1 MIPTCVVLLQVCRR
15 WQLLC
20 HTPSL
25 WSAKPLV
32 GDINNIQ
39 DIPRL
44 IKSLPFLNL
53 LHLKDVS
60 DPVFQAI
67 LAHPNL
73 QEVDLSDTNMYG
85 LDPMLLHRVVEKVP
99 NVRLDR
105 TVLTMTQVLQLLEG
119 RASITLNI
127 I

>member
-1 MIPTCVVLLQVCRR
+1 MQYYLHVLHCVLQVCRR

-73 QEVDLSDTNMYG
+73 QEVDLSDTNIRG
-85 LDPMLLHRVVEKVP
+85 VQKTPKV
-99 NVRLDR
+99 
-105 TVLTMTQVLQLLEG
+105 TFELTPKLIPFLFAIL
-119 RASITLNI
+119 SDI
-127 I
+127 

>member
-1 MIPTCVVLLQVCRR
+1 M
-15 WQLLC
+15 
-20 HTPSL
+20 
-25 WSAKPLV
+25 
-32 GDINNIQ
+32 
-39 DIPRL
+39 
-44 IKSLPFLNL
+44 
-53 LHLKDVS
+53 
-60 DPVFQAI
+60 FQAI
-67 LAHPNL
+67 LDHPNL